1 MDNKRYED
9 YVFHFILWRHN
20 KKFLP
25 SLFLKPLNVVV
36 ADSIKPARKQEAE
49 KFPKK
54 IRSLSIQMKIEV
66 SQQITPALIKHRRK
80 RNQKRRG
87 QNRGSPKR
95 MIKNKNL
102 IYIFSFYNLVYLN
115 CCIICNF
122 CKFLFLTFWIRAFNT
137 CVKSYK
143 GINQL

>member
-1 MDNKRYED
+1 MTSQ
-9 YVFHFILWRHN
+9 
-20 KKFLP
+20 KKLLR
-25 SLFLKPLNVVV
+25 SSFLKPLNVVA
-36 ADSIKPARKQEAE
+36 ADSTKPARKQEAE

-54 IRSLSIQMKIEV
+54 IRSFSIQMKIEV

-80 RNQKRRG
+80 RNKKRRG

-95 MIKNKNL
+95 MIKNNRINL
-102 IYIFSFYNLVYLN
+102 IYIFIFYNLVYLK

-122 CKFLFLTFWIRAFNT
+122 CKFLFLTFWIRTFNT

-143 GINQL
+143 EI